1 MFKAGIQDVAS
12 SVAKC
17 ETTACDP
24 AAVERPDFPV
34 PSMVPT
40 AITGFEVSEGYA
52 VINHDRSI
60 CTNECFTYLLVGLQ
74 LPPVV
79 LHSSLRI
86 QLQQVDNAN
95 KKA

>member
-1 MFKAGIQDVAS
+1 MFKAGIRDVAGGI
-12 SVAKC
+12 AKC

-24 AAVERPDFPV
+24 AAAERPDFPV

-60 CTNECFTYLLVGLQ
+60 CTNECYTYLLVGLQ

-86 QLQQVDNAN
+86 QLRWVDNAN